1 MPRDTNQIGT
11 NSKAPTSA
19 DTGGSRKDVTA
30 NHSSRLYATDVT
42 VVPSDRVTL
51 LRCVSHSNAAAFLRL
66 GHSASRRARE
76 DFCRFAGVEMQ
87 LRLFLRR
94 LLKPST

>member
-1 MPRDTNQIGT
+1 MCHGT
-11 NSKAPTSA
+11 RTRLVRTASA
-19 DTGGSRKDVTA
+19 HLGRYGRVPKGRHGQPFIQLICNRCHGRALGSGYSVEVRIA
-30 NHSSRLYATDVT
+30 FQ
-42 VVPSDRVTL
+42 
-51 LRCVSHSNAAAFLRL
+51 CGAFLRL

-76 DFCRFAGVEMQ
+76 DFCRFACVEMQ